1 MRRNFAQLSTGEQK
15 KISSLKPGD
24 TAWQL
29 YRHKMGN
36 TTISTLSVWHISVK
50 EVHEDHVIAS
60 VNGNPPRTFRERDVA
75 KWKKKKP
82 VLICCRMGY
91 SRLATKAEKEALKS
105 G

>member
-1 MRRNFAQLSTGEQK
+1 M

-36 TTISTLSVWHISVK
+36 TTISTLSVWRISVK

-60 VNGNPPRTFRERDVA
+60 VNGNPPRTYR
-75 KWKKKKP
+75 
-82 VLICCRMGY
+82 
-91 SRLATKAEKEALKS
+91 
-105 G
+105 

>member
-1 MRRNFAQLSTGEQK
+1 M

-36 TTISTLSVWHISVK
+36 TTISTLSVWRVSVK

-60 VNGNPPRTFRERDVA
+60 VNGNAHRKYRERDVA
-75 KWKKKKP
+75 KWKKKEP
-82 VLICCRMGY
+82 VVIRSRMGY
-91 SRLATKAEKEALKS
+91 SRLATNTEKEALKS